1 MARNRRVWPLL
12 LAVGT
17 LYGTTAAAFNFTPTE
32 AQWLMWP
39 DYCKARYVTTGAG
52 GRSPFANAFPRSSV
66 ETWRNT
72 LGEDTFTDIHHY
84 CAAIATTYSAL
95 SEPDPKHKKVM
106 LGYALDNAS
115 YAIARTPTTSFIYLK
130 AAVNLATIEAALGHP
145 DRAVAYARQG
155 IDAQPKV
162 AEGYCALAQILFKQK
177 KTQEARDVL
186 VQGSQAVTGESAEIH
201 YNLGLIE
208 LELGNKQ
215 AAVEHA
221 KKAYALGHPLPG
233 LQRRLERAGLWTDEP
248 AADEPAAGAQTRT
261 E

>member
-1 MARNRRVWPLL
+1 MAIHGRVWPLL
-12 LAVGT
+12 LALGA
-17 LYGTTAAAFNFTPTE
+17 LYAAPAAAFNFTPTE

-66 ETWRNT
+66 ETWRSA

-84 CAAIATTYSAL
+84 CAAIATTNTAL
-95 SEPDPKHKKVM
+95 SEPDPKHKKAL

-115 YAIARTPTTSFIYLK
+115 YAIARTPKTSFIYLK
-130 AAVNLATIEAALGHP
+130 AAVNLATIESALGHP
-145 DRAVAYARQG
+145 DRAVAYAQQG
-155 IDAQPKV
+155 IDAQPKLS
-162 AEGYCALAQILFKQK
+162 EGYCVMAQILFKQK
-177 KTQEARDVL
+177 KTQEARDILIRGNEVL
-186 VQGSQAVTGESAEIH
+186 EGKSPEIH
-201 YNLGLIE
+201 YNLGLME

-221 KKAYALGHPLPG
+221 KQAYALGHPLPG
-233 LQRRLERAGLWTDEP
+233 LQRKLERAGLWTDE
-248 AADEPAAGAQTRT
+248 AAEAAGAQTRT